1 MSDATRAMQKGRRS
15 RNRPRLPARTSPSS
29 CATTRTCWAS
39 WACGSTPPTS
49 STSAPRPWPALA
61 AAHKRE
67 ASVRQAIEAN
77 ARANFSAQAQT
88 HAAVIDL
95 LDARNHSDLAR
106 RVDEMSMLRFG
117 LATGVIALEGPTR
130 VPAGWH
136 ALAEGQVDML
146 AGEAPIARMG
156 FFAPALPLFGDK
168 AETIRSMALVRMAIW
183 EPRREAVLAFGSTD
197 PEASRRTWA
206 SSWSF
211 LARVVER
218 TAERWPCCDQRRRER
233 PPGLRRLAGLPDAG
247 APGLAAHGAG
257 LWRQRPGLSELP
269 GAASR
274 RGGQPVR
281 HGRDLGRRPARLSGL
296 PAAGRASPTTPW
308 RRARSP
314 RPVVDPRLP
323 PLSRP
328 APRRGQRRRRPGARP
343 APENRPA
350 ASGLRGPGPRPDRRG
365 RRGH

>member
-1 MSDATRAMQKGRRS
+1 MSDATRATKKAVDPETIRDFLRTEPEFLRHDEDLLGELGLRVDAA
-15 RNRPRLPARTSPSS
+15 NVIDFGPKALAR
-29 CATTRTCWAS
+29 A
-39 WACGSTPPTS
+39 
-49 STSAPRPWPALA
+49 A

-67 ASVRQAIEAN
+67 ATVRQAIEAN

-117 LATGVIALEGPTR
+117 LATGIMALEGPTR
-130 VPAGWH
+130 VPAGWY

-197 PEASRRTWA
+197 PEGFTPDMGIELVN
-206 SSWSF
+206 F

-218 TAERWPCCDQRRRER
+218 TAERWPV
-233 PPGLRRLAGLPDAG
+233 L
-247 APGLAAHGAG
+247 
-257 LWRQRPGLSELP
+257 
-269 GAASR
+269 
-274 RGGQPVR
+274 
-281 HGRDLGRRPARLSGL
+281 
-296 PAAGRASPTTPW
+296 
-308 RRARSP
+308 
-314 RPVVDPRLP
+314 
-323 PLSRP
+323 
-328 APRRGQRRRRPGARP
+328 
-343 APENRPA
+343 
-350 ASGLRGPGPRPDRRG
+350 
-365 RRGH
+365 